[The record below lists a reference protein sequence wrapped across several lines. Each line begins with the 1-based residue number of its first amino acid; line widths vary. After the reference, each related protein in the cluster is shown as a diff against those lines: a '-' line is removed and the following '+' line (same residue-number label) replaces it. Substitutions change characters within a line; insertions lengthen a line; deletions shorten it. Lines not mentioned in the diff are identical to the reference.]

1 MQKDLSKL
9 IYRELINGN
18 VINKVHRQGDHLVPN
33 PLFDE
38 VSSEYNREHY
48 DHLYSYIGYDLKQ
61 LGDCFFLNESG
72 KDEVLSDVAMKVQA
86 LLVVLCRGITQ
97 IPLLTSVITDFHAG
111 LSKEH
116 LEAIGE
122 NDEYQQI
129 LKAVGLNNSL
139 SKEVDKVLITRK
151 FAYWNHLDRLV
162 LSNGGLALLDHMHS
176 V

>member
-1 MQKDLSKL
+1 MQKDLSRL

-18 VINKVHRQGDHLVPN
+18 VINKLHCQGDHLVPN

-38 VSSEYNREHY
+38 LANEFNREHY
-48 DHLYSYIGYDLKQ
+48 EQLYSYIGFEIKQ
-61 LGDCFFLNESG
+61 LGDCFFLNEFG
-72 KDEVLSDVAMKVQA
+72 KDDVLSDVAMKVQC

-97 IPLLTSVITDFHAG
+97 IPLLTSVITDHNAG
-111 LSKEH
+111 LSETH
-116 LEAIGE
+116 LEVMSK

-129 LKAVGLNNSL
+129 LSAVGFKHSF
-139 SKEVDKVLITRK
+139 SKELDNVLVTRK

-162 LSNGGLALLDHMHS
+162 LSDGGIALLDHMQG